1 MNCQQFILESVV
13 EMAAYVAPMQPFDIG
28 SDESWTEYE
37 EHFDNFLIANK
48 ITELD
53 LKRANLLATIGSSG
67 YKLLQSLC
75 QNNTRNKTYEELLK
89 VMSDHL
95 HPTPNVIAER
105 YRFYKRDRK
114 NGESVAMYVSELQLV
129 LNWPVRMLRFCREVL
144 VTVGARIQFIGLEV
158 RNRTK
163 RGVSAIYVV
172 AQYI

>member
-1 MNCQQFILESVV
+1 
-13 EMAAYVAPMQPFDIG
+13 
-28 SDESWTEYE
+28 
-37 EHFDNFLIANK
+37 
-48 ITELD
+48 
-53 LKRANLLATIGSSG
+53 
-67 YKLLQSLC
+67 
-75 QNNTRNKTYEELLK
+75 
-89 VMSDHL
+89 MSDHL

-163 RGVSAIYVV
+163 GGVSAIDVV